1 MYQTILMV
9 WCVLGATMAQAVSI
23 GWTNWNALDVK
34 SSTLSTGNKNTIHWV
49 DTANAQKFTSES
61 NFAIKTTLTLKDN
74 FAWND
79 SVHNTG
85 LLLAVIAGDNRYAIQ
100 GASTTLYDSVSGKK
114 YENVVKEPGTVIAGG
129 WVHGSDHA
137 WQSAAHSEVVL
148 EAEKSYTLMF
158 TCENK
163 IFTAYVNSV
172 PIGTFDSSRWGDV
185 WALDEITFGTDKDA
199 ANLLDGVTT
208 GYYEFSDFQYSMGS
222 SAPEPTTLALLAL
235 GVAGVV
241 LRRRQA

>member
-1 MYQTILMV
+1 
-9 WCVLGATMAQAVSI
+9 MAQAVSI
-23 GWTNWNALDVK
+23 GWTNWNALECQSK
-34 SSTLSTGNKNTIHWV
+34 KPALAGGNSIHWV
-49 DTANAQKFTSES
+49 NSENAKNFTSES
-61 NFAIKTTLTLKDN
+61 NFAIKATLTLDKN
-74 FAWND
+74 FAWKD
-79 SVHNTG
+79 TVHNTG

-114 YENVVKEPGTVIAGG
+114 YENVVKDPGTVIAGG
-129 WVHGSDHA
+129 WVDNKDHA
-137 WQSAAHSEVVL
+137 WQSADKSKVVL
-148 EAEKSYTLMF
+148 EADKSYTLMF

-163 IFTAYVNSV
+163 IFTAYINSV

-185 WALDEITFGTDKDA
+185 WALDEITFGTDKGDK
-199 ANLLDGVTT
+199 NGLYGVST
-208 GYYEFSDFQYSMGS
+208 GDYVLSDFQYSMGS